1 MQALFCSRTSSP
13 HIHTLHTRIQT
24 CIHSPIRAMHEPKNA
39 VMQPNETQEINC
51 HSWQFP
57 ASSNLCRGS
66 IPTVDLRFNAL
77 LNSLD
82 HRCRLR
88 MAGVRITT
96 TDYEH
101 TQTHTITCTR
111 MWNNAHIGFAP
122 RVAARSA
129 FVGVAARSAFV
140 RQRYL
145 LEVRVRL
152 AGAWLCRC
160 GCVSV

>member
-1 MQALFCSRTSSP
+1 MGEWERVNGCMGVLEGWIGHAGIQACSCLLVPVCKYVYGGEKSRCRHYFAAAHLHHTS
-13 HIHTLHTRIQT
+13 IHS
-24 CIHSPIRAMHEPKNA
+24 IHSPTRAMREPTNA
-39 VMQPNETQEINC
+39 ATRPNETQEINC

-82 HRCRLR
+82 HRCRLC

-101 TQTHTITCTR
+101 VKKMLKPHTH
-111 MWNNAHIGFAP
+111 AHTH
-122 RVAARSA
+122 RHMHTYV
-129 FVGVAARSAFV
+129 
-140 RQRYL
+140 
-145 LEVRVRL
+145 E
-152 AGAWLCRC
+152 
-160 GCVSV
+160 